1 MMLRTNSLTRKKKL
15 KKKEDKKRKRKKPKS
30 LHIKSFIEILMA
42 MDLIQI
48 RNLVSSKITL

>member
-30 LHIKSFIEILMA
+30 LHIKSFIEILRE